1 MDKVLTHYT
10 QTSRKAVYNISM
22 PNLVKVVF
30 DIPIN
35 DSFDYISDDK
45 KVKIGSRVRVSFGNT
60 TRIGVI
66 IDIIAEDSKSKT
78 YKIKKIEPDGTG
90 MTVLHLSI

>member
-1 MDKVLTHYT
+1 
-10 QTSRKAVYNISM
+10 M

-60 TRIGVI
+60 TRIGI
-66 IDIIAEDSKSKT
+66 IFDIIAADSKPKT
-78 YKIKKIEPDGTG
+78 YKIKKVDELIDE
-90 MTVLHLSI
+90 VLSLIHI

>member
-1 MDKVLTHYT
+1 MDKVLTQFT
-10 QTSRKAVYNISM
+10 KTSRKAVYNISM

-35 DSFDYISDDK
+35 DSFDYIFDDK

-66 IDIIAEDSKSKT
+66 IDIIAAPGRENA
-78 YKIKKIEPDGTG
+78 TG
-90 MTVLHLSI
+90 

>member
-1 MDKVLTHYT
+1 MDKVLTHFAKT
-10 QTSRKAVYNISM
+10 FRKAVYNISM

-45 KVKIGSRVRVSFGNT
+45 KAKIGSRVRVSFRNT
-60 TRIGVI
+60 TRIRI
-66 IDIIAEDSKSKT
+66 IFDIIAADSKPKT
-78 YKIKKIEPDGTG
+78 YKIKNF
-90 MTVLHLSI
+90 LSIIFS

>member
-1 MDKVLTHYT
+1 MDKVLTHYAK
-10 QTSRKAVYNISM
+10 TSSKAVYNVSM
-22 PNLVKVVF
+22 TDLVKVVF

-66 IDIIAEDSKSKT
+66 IDIIAADSKS
-78 YKIKKIEPDGTG
+78 
-90 MTVLHLSI
+90 

>member
-1 MDKVLTHYT
+1 
-10 QTSRKAVYNISM
+10 M
-22 PNLVKVVF
+22 PVLVKVVF

-45 KVKIGSRVRVSFGNT
+45 KVKIGSRVKVSFGNT

-66 IDIIAEDSKSKT
+66 IDIVSTDSKSKT
-78 YKIKKIEPDGTG
+78 YKIKKIDELIDEVP
-90 MTVLHLSI
+90 VLTKELFKTCKWASS